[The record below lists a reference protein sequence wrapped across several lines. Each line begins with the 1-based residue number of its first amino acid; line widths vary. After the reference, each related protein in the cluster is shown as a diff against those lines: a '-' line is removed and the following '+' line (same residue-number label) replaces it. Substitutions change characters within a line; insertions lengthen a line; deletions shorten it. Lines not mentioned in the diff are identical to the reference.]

1 MRIVLTGGSGD
12 LASVL
17 TPRLE
22 ARGDTP
28 VRLDIVPPRDR
39 RGVYVAGSVLDR
51 VGLAACLAKAD
62 CVVHIAAWHG
72 VHETAEPPLGKDVY
86 AFWDLNVT
94 GTFNVCEA
102 AARAGIAKLVY
113 VSSTSVRNRYGVYG
127 HTKVM
132 GEEVVHSYAGRHAM
146 NVVVL
151 RPRGFIP
158 HWNRAVYDSFVDWL
172 KWFWRGAVHIDDVA
186 RAAVQSL
193 DLLATTRLETPPV
206 LTVDGAYEY
215 TDEDLANWDAQGPG
229 SSFRRYYAAYE
240 ALVRR
245 YGLAPEDKPFTYDL
259 TETRRCLG
267 YRPRYSL
274 MDALRELERYG
285 PTGPPPPYP

>member
-17 TPRLE
+17 TPGLE
-22 ARGDTP
+22 ARGHTP

-51 VGLAACLAKAD
+51 AGLAACLAGAD

-72 VHETAEPPLGKDVY
+72 VHETAAPPLGKDVY

-102 AARAGIAKLVY
+102 AARAGVAKLVY
-113 VSSTSVRNRYGVYG
+113 VSSTSVRNRHGVYG

-132 GEEVVHSYAGRHAM
+132 GEEVAHSYAGRHAM

-186 RAAVQSL
+186 RAVVQSL
-193 DLLATTRLETPPV
+193 DLLSTTRLETPPV

-245 YGLAPEDKPFTYDL
+245 WGLVPEDKPFTYDL
-259 TETRRCLG
+259 TETRRRLG

-274 MDALRELERYG
+274 MDALRELERHG
-285 PTGPPPPYP
+285 PAGPPPPYP